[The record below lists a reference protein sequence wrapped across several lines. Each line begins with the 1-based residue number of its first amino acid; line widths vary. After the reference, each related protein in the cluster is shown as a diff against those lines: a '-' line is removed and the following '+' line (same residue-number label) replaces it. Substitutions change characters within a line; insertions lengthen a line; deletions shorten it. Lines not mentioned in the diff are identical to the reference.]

1 MEIQS
6 SSPNTTSSFFDVHMN
21 EQAKPSSSPSSRII
35 FKPTEVEKKDVE
47 PMTVAKD
54 FAIKH
59 PLQNSWTLWFD
70 NPGHKTNSKNWSQNL
85 KQVFTF
91 ASVEDFW
98 GLFNNIVPASQ
109 LPLGSNYH
117 LFKTGIEPKWEDV
130 ANANGGK
137 WTVQFPAK
145 QRANLDQMWLFAIL
159 AIIGEDFMDSDKIN
173 GLVMSVRKQQ
183 DKLSLWTADSDDE
196 GAMRRIGASFKE
208 HLNLENI
215 ALGFQDHRESLR
227 SNKSWGNQTKYEV

>member
-1 MEIQS
+1 
-6 SSPNTTSSFFDVHMN
+6 
-21 EQAKPSSSPSSRII
+21 
-35 FKPTEVEKKDVE
+35 
-47 PMTVAKD
+47 
-54 FAIKH
+54 
-59 PLQNSWTLWFD
+59 
-70 NPGHKTNSKNWSQNL
+70 
-85 KQVFTF
+85 
-91 ASVEDFW
+91 
-98 GLFNNIVPASQ
+98 
-109 LPLGSNYH
+109 
-117 LFKTGIEPKWEDV
+117 
-130 ANANGGK
+130 
-137 WTVQFPAK
+137 
-145 QRANLDQMWLFAIL
+145 MWLFAIL